1 MTDTYIYT
9 KRTHTKTD
17 GQTNS

>member
-1 MTDTYIYT
+1 MTNTYIYT